1 MTPEQDTVPA
11 LYRKLIALYP
21 RAFGEQLGESM
32 AQTFNDV
39 YREQQYRTQ
48 GEKFGLVLGM
58 FLETFLGILVE
69 YRFMIQKR
77 SLMQNILSNPKSS
90 ALISLLLALPCAV
103 LFIMLVFHIEPNFG
117 PLQPLLE
124 NPNVD
129 GPDAGSFIALGAF
142 LLLIP
147 AFFIARAPI
156 ARALR
161 SGGNWFTYPLNMV
174 FAVAIFV
181 LFATIVGAIIVDKYP
196 CWVGVP
202 NCD

>member
-1 MTPEQDTVPA
+1 MIPT

-21 RAFGEQLGESM
+21 RAFREQLGESM

-39 YREQQYRTQ
+39 YQEQQSRSPR
-48 GEKFGLVLGM
+48 EKFGLVLGM
-58 FLETFLGILVE
+58 FFETFLGILEE
-69 YRFMIQKR
+69 YRFMLQKR
-77 SLMQNILSNPKSS
+77 SWMASILSNPKSS
-90 ALISLLLALPCAV
+90 AILSLLLALPCAV
-103 LFIMLVFHIEPNFG
+103 LFVMLAFHIEPNFG

-124 NPNVD
+124 DPNID

-156 ARALR
+156 AQALR
-161 SGGNWFTYPLNMV
+161 SGGSWFTYPLNMV
-174 FAVAIFV
+174 FAVAIFA
-181 LFATIVGAIIVDKYP
+181 LFATIVGAIIVDQYP